1 MNRMVVIARRGAG
14 TCARAAA
21 RPGLPAGTS
30 RGRGKDGARRDVFLE
45 MDRSELDTFIAG
57 AQAAQTELDADRRSA
72 DGAALAAP

>member
-1 MNRMVVIARRGAG
+1 MNRMVHLEVE
-14 TCARAAA
+14 
-21 RPGLPAGTS
+21 
-30 RGRGKDGARRDVFLE
+30 GKDGARRDVFLE